1 MKTIEGK
8 TAVVVA
14 GGNGIGR
21 AMALALADAGANLV
35 IADIRGDDAEAVCEE
50 VKRKGRRA
58 LSLRIDAS
66 KLSDMEMLANA
77 AFEEFGEVHILCNNA
92 GVAVRPFRAIWDT
105 TYADLQYMVNINI
118 WSLLN
123 GYHVFVPR
131 MRKQS
136 GEKHIVNTS
145 SMAAVLTYPGS
156 AVYALTKEGL
166 AGFSRVTAEELEY
179 DGFGTTTLFPGL
191 VNTPAAQRSGELRSE
206 EERAADANVRSYASY
221 AEERGE
227 KVTALEAGRGAMKT
241 PLGGEESQ
249 KAIEPE
255 VVGQMVLQAILNNR
269 PICFTHP
276 VGPEGLEAR
285 FDNFR
290 NAYHPLASS

>member
-1 MKTIEGK
+1 MQTIQGK
-8 TAVVVA
+8 TAVVIA
-14 GGNGIGR
+14 SGNGIGR
-21 AMALALADAGANLV
+21 AMALSLADAGANLV
-35 IADIRGDDAEAVCEE
+35 LADIRGDDVKTVRDE
-50 VKRKGRRA
+50 VMQMGRRA
-58 LSLRIDAS
+58 ISLQADAS
-66 KLSDMEMLANA
+66 NLADMQKLANA

-166 AGFSRVTAEELEY
+166 AGFSRVTADELEY

-241 PLGGEESQ
+241 PLGGEASQ

-255 VVGQMVLQAILNNR
+255 VVGKMVVEAILNNR

-276 VGPEGLEAR
+276 VGAEGLDAR
-285 FDNFR
+285 FESWKD
-290 NAYHPLASS
+290 AYHPPMTS